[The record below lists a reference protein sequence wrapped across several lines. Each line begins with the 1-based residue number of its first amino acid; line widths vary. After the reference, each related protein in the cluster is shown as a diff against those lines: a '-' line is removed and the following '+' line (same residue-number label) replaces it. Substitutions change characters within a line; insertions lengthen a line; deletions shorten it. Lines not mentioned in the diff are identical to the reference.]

1 MAAERFQK
9 KVTVQDVDGKDVE
22 ITIQEMPYGG
32 RKLRTLEEVVLAG
45 VPEAEHAKLD
55 RLSTRKGGGMRQLE
69 AQINDLFFGGE
80 ESQGN

>member
-9 KVTVQDVDGKDVE
+9 KVIVQDVDGKDVE
-22 ITIQEMPYGG
+22 ITIQELPYGG

-55 RLSTRKGGGMRQLE
+55 RLSTRQGGGLRKIE
-69 AQINDLFFGGE
+69 AEINDLFFGGE
-80 ESQGN
+80 KAQGN